1 MEPCLK
7 FARDSVLVI
16 NLQTFVAAI
25 SFRPRPNQICCN
37 AFSFK
42 QAGQATKEE
51 HTQPC
56 AHLPVKENKGQK
68 RKKKKIV
75 CHKSTTAVTKQEN
88 AQETGKREPTEEK
101 NGERGGGQALAD
113 FSGTPCRSNK

>member
-42 QAGQATKEE
+42 QAGQATKKN
-51 HTQPC
+51 TPNL
-56 AHLPVKENKGQK
+56 APISLSKKTKDKKE
-68 RKKKKIV
+68 KKKIV